1 MVLQSVTVS
10 LEKDRLPPPYPHVL
24 YLHSGSTA
32 SVKTYQGGYAGV
44 SSQKNNA
51 FSTIPGAQ
59 HFSSHKCYS
68 YCYPGNYC
76 HCLLCGH
83 SPKSDH
89 RLEKSQ
95 ALSVDGS
102 MVECDNLFTE
112 KGYSL
117 LSISVGLSAFVPLYP
132 KF

>member
-1 MVLQSVTVS
+1 MVLLSITVS
-10 LEKDRLPPPYPHVL
+10 LEKDRLPPQYPRVL

-32 SVKTYQGGYAGV
+32 SVKTYGGRYAGV
-44 SSQKNNA
+44 SSQKNRCFFN
-51 FSTIPGAQ
+51 IPGAQ
-59 HFSSHKCYS
+59 HFSFHKCYS

-76 HCLLCGH
+76 HSLLCGH
-83 SPKSDH
+83 PPKSDH
-89 RLEKSQ
+89 RLKKSQ

-102 MVECDNLFTE
+102 MVECDNLFIG

-117 LSISVGLSAFVPLYP
+117 LSISVGFSAFVPLYP